1 MNPQF
6 TSYFINRYADLI
18 NTIWQQDKVQ
28 NIGNSMINE
37 VAPWISRL
45 HEMWGGSMTDFENKM
60 INNLSSIIK
69 IGFRPLRNNE
79 LRITLLK
86 IYRDKSRKGF
96 EVNRCLSVG

>member
-1 MNPQF
+1 MKCFLILFLFIVPSLIFAQKGKSDFLLNKADQLFKSNPD
-6 TSYFINRYADLI
+6 SSFILCNQASEL
-18 NTIWQQDKVQ
+18 
-28 NIGNSMINE
+28 NI
-37 VAPWISRL
+37 
-45 HEMWGGSMTDFENKM
+45 
-60 INNLSSIIK
+60 NLSSIIK